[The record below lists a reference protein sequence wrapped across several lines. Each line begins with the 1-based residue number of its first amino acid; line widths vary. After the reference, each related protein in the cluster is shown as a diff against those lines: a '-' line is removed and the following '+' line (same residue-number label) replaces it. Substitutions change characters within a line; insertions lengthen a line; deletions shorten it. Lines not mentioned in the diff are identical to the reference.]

1 LPALQCHLYT
11 FQKQRSF
18 YQDRL
23 RESSTHKMRDGVS
36 SYRMRRHREE
46 QAKLAKEEAE
56 AAVRG
61 RPILSAHL
69 NVETAGHEPKRP
81 EI

>member
-1 LPALQCHLYT
+1 
-11 FQKQRSF
+11 
-18 YQDRL
+18 
-23 RESSTHKMRDGVS
+23 
-36 SYRMRRHREE
+36 MRRHREE

-81 EI
+81 EIWTSACLETVFAIF